1 MKRAIRL
8 YGSDKGA
15 PHRGSGGFPAYVFF
29 VLYVLYVLYV
39 STLNTDNTLATLLL
53 FYICVHFY
61 ENKLMCTFLRKL
73 ANVYFV
79 LYVSTYATLN
89 T

>member
-1 MKRAIRL
+1 M
-8 YGSDKGA
+8 
-15 PHRGSGGFPAYVFF
+15 FF
-29 VLYVLYVLYV
+29 VLYV

-61 ENKLMCTFLRKL
+61 ENKLMCTFLQRL

-79 LYVSTYATLN
+79 LFVSTLN
-89 T
+89 TDNTLATLLLFYICVHFYKNKLMCT

>member
-15 PHRGSGGFPAYVFF
+15 PHRGSSGFPAYVYF
-29 VLYVLYVLYV
+29 VLFV
-39 STLNTDNTLATLLL
+39 STLNTLNTDNTLATLLL

-79 LYVSTYATLN
+79 LYVSTHATLN

>member
-29 VLYVLYVLYV
+29 VLFV
-39 STLNTDNTLATLLL
+39 STFATLNTDNTLATLLL
-53 FYICVHFY
+53 FYICLHFY
-61 ENKLMCTFLRKL
+61 ENKLMCTLLRKL

-79 LYVSTYATLN
+79 LYVSTHATLN